1 MAFLGLLGLVI
12 YGVAI
17 PVHLFRR
24 LKKESQDEA
33 EQRFDPDF
41 MESHGWL
48 VRYARVSVTASHIQM
63 LNLSRRCCA
72 TSRSAG
78 GLSSRWSRTGSLSP
92 WPPR

>member
-1 MAFLGLLGLVI
+1 MAFLGSLGLVF

-17 PVHLFRR
+17 PALLFRR

-48 VRYARVSVTASHIQM
+48 VRSPRPRILLAS
-63 LNLSRRCCA
+63 RC
-72 TSRSAG
+72 
-78 GLSSRWSRTGSLSP
+78 
-92 WPPR
+92 